1 MKRKRLLH
9 EWHTFSDNLEV
20 LMNILEEAE
29 NESKDSEE
37 TFYNTHIDV
46 LQHVYLFKKVQ
57 TKRHT

>member
-29 NESKDSEE
+29 NESKDSEDE
-37 TFYNTHIDV
+37 EEEATHGNPPD
-46 LQHVYLFKKVQ
+46 
-57 TKRHT
+57 